1 MAINEDSDSPC
12 FVPHFEWD
20 EDTVREL
27 VLSYLDGMDIDL
39 LASHF
44 NKTQHEIVFK
54 LSEVLL
60 GVSNPKQDTRA
71 KRYRKPWTW
80 AEKSKLWRL
89 YAVRNPIHLIA
100 AKLGRD
106 ELGVC
111 FKLLSE
117 QIVILPRHVVEKYDL
132 DQDDFAVQSESDY
145 KVPVCSNCLDVVM
158 YCKCKL

>member
-1 MAINEDSDSPC
+1 VLRRTNEPKKAWTKAARKAL
-12 FVPHFEWD
+12 V
-20 EDTVREL
+20 EL
-27 VLSYLDGMDIDL
+27 YLDGMDIDL

-54 LSEVLL
+54 LSEILL
-60 GVSNPKQDTRA
+60 GVANPKQDSSA
-71 KRYRKPWTW
+71 KKYRKPWTW

-100 AKLGRD
+100 EKLGRD

-117 QIVILPRHVVEKYDL
+117 QIVILPRRVVEKYDL
-132 DQDDFAVQSESDY
+132 DQDDFAVESESDY

-158 YCKCKL
+158 YCKCKF